1 MVDALV
7 VVESFMADGE
17 LIPAGTTVPKGH
29 RLTKG
34 RAALFSQA
42 SEMDVDK
49 FAAKKTTRKS
59 SRKGKRPRN
68 ARAPLGLNAIQPK
81 PVAIGGLLP

>member
-42 SEMDVDK
+42 AEMDVDK
-49 FAAKKTTRKS
+49 FAPR
-59 SRKGKRPRN
+59 RPR
-68 ARAPLGLNAIQPK
+68 ASRAAKVRDLGTLE
-81 PVAIGGLLP
+81 LPWD